1 MMTRESCSRYEG
13 TVLSYMSSSAMP
25 SRRTTDVLSVVLLVS
40 LLVLVPFSACSG
52 PVGHG
57 KLFLEGDIIF
67 QTSMSSQS
75 LAIQRATGS
84 RYSHMGVILYRHGA
98 PCVFEAVSTV
108 RSTPVRDWIAR
119 GVGGHF
125 VLKRLRSA
133 DRLLTPA
140 AIDRLHSAA
149 HLFEGRSYDLTFE
162 WSDAK
167 LYCSE
172 LVWKL
177 YDRALGIRIG
187 RLQLLREFHID
198 DPVVRKKMQ
207 ERYGKQIPLDEP
219 VISPASMFD
228 AEQLTTVLAE

>member
-1 MMTRESCSRYEG
+1 
-13 TVLSYMSSSAMP
+13 
-25 SRRTTDVLSVVLLVS
+25 
-40 LLVLVPFSACSG
+40 
-52 PVGHG
+52 
-57 KLFLEGDIIF
+57 
-67 QTSMSSQS
+67 MSSQS

-84 RYSHMGVILYRHGA
+84 RYSHMGVLLYHHGA

-108 RSTPVRDWIAR
+108 RYTPVRDWIAR
-119 GVGGHF
+119 GAGGHF

-149 HLFEGRSYDLTFE
+149 RLFEGRSYDLTFE
-162 WSDAK
+162 WSDTK

-177 YDRALGIRIG
+177 YDRALEIRIG

-207 ERYGKQIPLDEP
+207 ERYGKQIPLDEC
-219 VISPASMFD
+219 VISPASMFN
-228 AEQLTTVLAE
+228 AEQLTTVVAE